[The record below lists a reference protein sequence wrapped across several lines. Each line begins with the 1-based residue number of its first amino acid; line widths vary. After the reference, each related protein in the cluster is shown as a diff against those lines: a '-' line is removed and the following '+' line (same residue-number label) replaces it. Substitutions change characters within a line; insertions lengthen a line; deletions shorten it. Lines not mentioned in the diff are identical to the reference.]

1 MQQKTELT
9 FFCILFVIVNFEEK
23 EEKNSLFI

>member
-9 FFCILFVIVNFEEK
+9 KKCVYQNYQER
-23 EEKNSLFI
+23 